1 MRLNMNKAANR
12 KSENMITDNTN
23 FIIIGLGLIGGSYAK
38 ALAQKGYTIY
48 AIDTSEI
55 TIQFAKEQG
64 IIADG
69 ATDVEDAASQGF
81 FRKADMA
88 IFALYPTAMLD
99 WLQNYQA
106 HFRPG
111 TLITD
116 VSGVKT
122 GIVDKA
128 QAMLRDDLEFVA
140 SHPMAGKESSGIINS
155 DDAIFQV
162 ANFIITPTESNTV
175 QTVAQVQQLGE
186 ILGFHTISQLT
197 PQVHDETIG
206 FLSQL
211 THAIA
216 VSLMTCNDSE
226 HLEKYT
232 GDSFR
237 DLTRIAKINEKL
249 WPELF
254 FLNKEILVEHID
266 RFSNELQK
274 LKTYVENEDEE
285 ALKAMFIK
293 STERRK
299 AFDR

>member
-1 MRLNMNKAANR
+1 
-12 KSENMITDNTN
+12 MITDNTK
-23 FIIIGLGLIGGSYAK
+23 FIIIGLVLIGGSYAK
-38 ALAQKGYTIY
+38 ALAKKGYTVY

-55 TIQFAKEQG
+55 TIEFAKEQG
-64 IIADG
+64 IITDG
-69 ATDVEDAASQGF
+69 ATVVAEAVAKGF
-81 FRKADMA
+81 FENADMA

-99 WLQNYQA
+99 WLQNYQDK
-106 HFRPG
+106 FRPG

-122 GIVDKA
+122 NIVDKA
-128 QAMLRDDLEFVA
+128 QAMLRQDLEFVG

-162 ANFIITPTESNTV
+162 ANFIITPTEQNTV
-175 QTVAQVQQLGE
+175 QAVAQVQQLGE

-197 PQVHDETIG
+197 PQAHDETIG

-254 FLNKEILVEHID
+254 FLNKEILVKHID
-266 RFSNELQK
+266 NFSSELQK
-274 LKTYVENEDEE
+274 LKSYVENEDEA
-285 ALKAMFIK
+285 ALKAMFIQ
-293 STERRK
+293 STDRRK

>member
-1 MRLNMNKAANR
+1 MKWSTTDTLNR
-12 KSENMITDNTN
+12 KSDNMINDNTQ

-38 ALAQKGYTIY
+38 ALAKKGYTVY

-64 IIADG
+64 IITDG
-69 ATDVEDAASQGF
+69 ATLVAEAAAKGF
-81 FRKADMA
+81 FQNADMA

-99 WLQNYQA
+99 WLRNYQDN
-106 HFRPG
+106 FRPG

-122 GIVDKA
+122 NIVDKA
-128 QAMLRDDLEFVA
+128 QEMLRQDLEFVG

-162 ANFIITPTESNTV
+162 ANFIITPTEKNTV
-175 QTVAQVQQLGE
+175 QAVAQVQQLGE
-186 ILGFHTISQLT
+186 ILGFHTISNLT
-197 PQVHDETIG
+197 PQTHDETIG

-266 RFSNELQK
+266 KFSAELQK
-274 LKTYVENEDEE
+274 LKTYVEAEDED

>member
-1 MRLNMNKAANR
+1 
-12 KSENMITDNTN
+12 MITNSTK
-23 FIIIGLGLIGGSYAK
+23 FVIIGLGLIGGSYAK
-38 ALAQKGYTIY
+38 ALAKKGYTVY
-48 AIDTSEI
+48 AVDISDI
-55 TIQFAKEQG
+55 TIKFAKEQG
-64 IIADG
+64 IISDG
-69 ATDVEDAASQGF
+69 ATSAEEAVKKGF
-81 FRKADMA
+81 LQDADMA
-88 IFALYPTAMLD
+88 IFALYPTAMLN
-99 WLQNYQA
+99 WLQNHQQ
-106 HFRPG
+106 HFKSG
-111 TLITD
+111 IIITD

-122 GIVDKA
+122 NIVDKA
-128 QAMLRDDLEFVA
+128 QAMLRNDLEFVG

-155 DDAIFQV
+155 DDSIFHV
-162 ANFIITPTESNTV
+162 ANFIITPTPTNTV
-175 QTVAQVQQLGE
+175 QAVTQVHQLAE

-197 PQVHDETIG
+197 PKTHDETIG

-254 FLNKEILVEHID
+254 FLNKEILVGHID
-266 RFSNELQK
+266 KFSNELQK
-274 LKTYVENEDEE
+274 LKTYVENEDEV
-285 ALKAMFIK
+285 ALKEMFIK
-293 STERRK
+293 STARRK

>member
-1 MRLNMNKAANR
+1 MTDAKLRQQE
-12 KSENMITDNTN
+12 KSESMITDNTK

-38 ALAQKGYTIY
+38 ALAKKGYTVY
-48 AIDTSEI
+48 AIDISEI

-64 IIADG
+64 IITDG
-69 ATDVEDAASQGF
+69 ATEVAEAAAKGF
-81 FRKADMA
+81 FANADMA

-99 WLQNYQA
+99 WLKSHQDN
-106 HFRPG
+106 FRSG

-122 GIVDKA
+122 NIVDKA
-128 QAMLRDDLEFVA
+128 QAMLRQDLEFVG

-162 ANFIITPTESNTV
+162 ANFIITPTEQNTV
-175 QTVAQVQQLGE
+175 QAVTQVQQLGE
-186 ILGFHTISQLT
+186 ILGFHTISRLT

-254 FLNKEILVEHID
+254 FLNKEILVKHID
-266 RFSNELQK
+266 NFSAELQK
-274 LKTYVENEDEE
+274 LKSYVETEDEA
-285 ALKAMFIK
+285 ALKAMFIQ
-293 STERRK
+293 STDRRK